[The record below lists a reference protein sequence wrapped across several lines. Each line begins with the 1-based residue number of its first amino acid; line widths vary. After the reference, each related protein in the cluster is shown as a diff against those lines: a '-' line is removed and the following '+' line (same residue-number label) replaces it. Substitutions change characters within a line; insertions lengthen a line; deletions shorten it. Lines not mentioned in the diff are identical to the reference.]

1 MYKWKL
7 EFILK
12 SGKEVTV
19 YYECDKQHSNDV
31 AAAILECRDN
41 SFTGFND
48 EVKTKN
54 IFIKVGEI
62 ASVSIS
68 AA

>member
-1 MYKWKL
+1 MYRWKI

-12 SGKEVTV
+12 SGKELTV
-19 YYECDKQHSNDV
+19 YCECDIGNSGDV
-31 AAAILECRDN
+31 ANEILHYKDN
-41 SFTGFND
+41 NFNGFNNED
-48 EVKTKN
+48 KTKN
-54 IFIKVGEI
+54 IFVKVGEI